1 MSAFKEFT
9 KRINV
14 LGNKIRT
21 EVGTCAYLEDAAQ
34 KFTELMYQEFSNS
47 VVLTRLFATIPFGKL
62 PDFNQNF
69 VTKFADSAGVGSQL
83 RENTPVLS
91 LLGTQGRNNIW
102 NDRKHSKGHTGIPL
116 VSEDFID
123 SIPMMSALLKE
134 MGISLDCLE
143 NCDTSI
149 VVKKMGLLS
158 GLFYVQDASDASD
171 EKGRKIISAQNFVSN
186 YNVKTVFGMGGSYAS
201 VRTHIVM
208 ITFINKNL
216 PLRGAELFMK
226 FASLFNSEM
235 ATSIWNEKIF
245 RPENK

>member
-1 MSAFKEFT
+1 M
-9 KRINV
+9 
-14 LGNKIRT
+14 
-21 EVGTCAYLEDAAQ
+21 GTCAYLEDAAQ

-47 VVLTRLFATIPFGKL
+47 VVLTRLFATTPFGKL

-91 LLGTQGRNNIW
+91 LLGTQGRNKIW

-149 VVKKMGLLS
+149 VAKKMGLS
-158 GLFYVQDASDASD
+158 SLFYVQDASEASD
-171 EKGRKIISAQNFVSN
+171 EKGRKIISAQDFVSD
-186 YNVKTVFGMGGSYAS
+186 YNVRTVFGMGGSFVS

-208 ITFINKNL
+208 ITFMNKKL

-226 FASLFNSEM
+226 FVSLFNSEM
-235 ATSIWNEKIF
+235 ATPVLNEKIF
-245 RPENK
+245 RAGSKGFPKK